1 MTGGGT
7 WEAVGLL
14 DKLPVQVAAAGAA
27 AVFRSIAETTLPQ
40 VRSKKPFSAESFGH
54 RHSSLAEADRAA
66 EFPGCLNT
74 GRDRR

>member
-27 AVFRSIAETTLPQ
+27 AVFRSIADTTLPQ
-40 VRSKKPFSAESFGH
+40 IRSKKPVRRNPLAIAI
-54 RHSSLAEADRAA
+54 RLLAEADRAA
-66 EFPGCLNT
+66 EFRVALST
-74 GRDRR
+74 GRDGR